1 MTLSETLIT
10 VTNLGDY
17 YISLRKNKPLL
28 LIINVLATN
37 EDYDFSISSFDKNGD
52 FFDIIFDFENRKRQY
67 DGTMTYTINIS
78 KEDCNE
84 GISIINW
91 TEDILFF
98 NNVTVKYNESFLSF
112 DYKSYQEEILKEI
125 S

>member
-1 MTLSETLIT
+1 
-10 VTNLGDY
+10 
-17 YISLRKNKPLL
+17 
-28 LIINVLATN
+28 
-37 EDYDFSISSFDKNGD
+37 
-52 FFDIIFDFENRKRQY
+52 
-67 DGTMTYTINIS
+67 MTYTINIS

>member
-52 FFDIIFDFENRKRQY
+52 FLILY
-67 DGTMTYTINIS
+67 LIS
-78 KEDCNE
+78 KIGKDNMM
-84 GISIINW
+84 
-91 TEDILFF
+91 
-98 NNVTVKYNESFLSF
+98 V
-112 DYKSYQEEILKEI
+112 Q
-125 S
+125 